1 MATVSRVG
9 NLAVVKQFCSHLLRY
24 LVANLGFKNHNREE
38 RILGIAWIMM
48 SAFSNL
54 YEDKKSLGC
63 LIVMVSSFEK
73 DAIAISTLGC
83 QNE

>member
-1 MATVSRVG
+1 MATVSIVG

-24 LVANLGFKNHNREE
+24 LVANLGFKNQNREE

-54 YEDKKSLGC
+54 YEDKKEFGMFDC
-63 LIVMVSSFEK
+63 YGI
-73 DAIAISTLGC
+73 IAITISILGC